1 VSSSG
6 GLSCPLTGWEFST
19 VGLLL
24 SDLCSPECKPGLR
37 VKGVCHLL
45 PFIDSVAAAAGHA
58 EADNVLTEEARAGL
72 EFD

>member
-1 VSSSG
+1 
-6 GLSCPLTGWEFST
+6 
-19 VGLLL
+19 
-24 SDLCSPECKPGLR
+24 LR